1 MDARFKR
8 DVGSLP
14 AIFELTAAFFE
25 RHRLDRSA
33 LRVVDF
39 VIEELFTTMVKYST
53 ETDSDVS
60 VGLAVVDREVEVIL
74 IDYDVEPF
82 DVTETP
88 DVDVNAPIEAR
99 RPGGLGLF
107 LVRKMVDSIE
117 YQYADRQSRI
127 MFRKAMGEGHA

>member
-39 VIEELFTTMVKYST
+39 VIEELFTNMVKYST

-117 YQYADRQSRI
+117 YQSADRQSRI

>member
-1 MDARFKR
+1 MDALFKR
-8 DVGSLP
+8 DIGSLP
-14 AIFELTAAFFE
+14 AIFEFTAAFFE
-25 RHRLDRSA
+25 RHRLDHSV

-39 VIEELFTTMVKYST
+39 AVEELFTNMVKYST
-53 ETDSDVS
+53 ETDADIS
-60 VGLAVVDREVEVIL
+60 VGLATVDRGVEVTL

-82 DVTETP
+82 DVTRTP

-117 YQYADRQSRI
+117 YRYADRQSRI
-127 MFRKAMGEGHA
+127 TFRKAMGEGHV

>member
-39 VIEELFTTMVKYST
+39 VIEELFTNMVKYST